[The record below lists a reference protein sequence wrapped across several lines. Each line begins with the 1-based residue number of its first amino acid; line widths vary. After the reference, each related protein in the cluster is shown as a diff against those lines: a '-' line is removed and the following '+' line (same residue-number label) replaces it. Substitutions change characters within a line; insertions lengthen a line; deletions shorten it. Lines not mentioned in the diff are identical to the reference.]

1 MNIVKRDLFATVTA
15 SCGGILLS
23 SDAFAY
29 IDPGTGTLLIQ
40 WLFGMA
46 VASLAVLRI
55 HWYRAK
61 AFFSGKSRN
70 TDIDV
75 NVDGESD
82 DAGND

>member
-1 MNIVKRDLFATVTA
+1 MNNAKIGLFVPVTA
-15 SCGGILLS
+15 ACGGLLLA

-46 VASLAVLRI
+46 VASMAILRI

-61 AFFSGKSRN
+61 AFFSGKFRN
-70 TDIDV
+70 TDNGV
-75 NVDGESD
+75 NVDGEAD

>member
-1 MNIVKRDLFATVTA
+1 MNATKSTFFVPA
-15 SCGGILLS
+15 AAVCGGVLLS

-61 AFFSGKSRN
+61 AFFSGKFRN
-70 TDIDV
+70 TDVGTDADAGV
-75 NVDGESD
+75 D
-82 DAGND
+82 DAGSE